1 MPPKDPV
8 KADGRLY
15 WFSDGG
21 TYEPIGPATIIDTIS
36 DVDEMVVP
44 EEITIKSWPD
54 LQEDEHVFAIFGTV
68 NTQMLRY
75 LLGHKM
81 TNNWLKMHGFK
92 KRRLMAWKEAFR
104 IGALTPRPWLMLDK
118 NGCLSVWKGR
128 EYDEPVISAKD
139 RSDA

>member
-21 TYEPIGPATIIDTIS
+21 TYEPIGPATIIDTIT

-44 EEITIKSWPD
+44 EEIKIKSWPD

-81 TNNWLKMHGFK
+81 TNNWLKMHHK
-92 KRRLMAWKEAFR
+92 PMRRIRAWAEGVR
-104 IGALTPRPWLMLDK
+104 IRALDCNYRMYR
-118 NGCLSVWKGR
+118 NCAGELSVWKGMR
-128 EYDEPVISAKD
+128 RNEQ
-139 RSDA
+139 